1 MLQGDGFDLW
11 EMYEA
16 ERHEWSIGYENA
28 LHQLYLSE
36 MH

>member
-16 ERHEWSIGYENA
+16 KRHEWSIGYENA
-28 LHQLYLSE
+28 LHQLYPSE
-36 MH
+36 MY